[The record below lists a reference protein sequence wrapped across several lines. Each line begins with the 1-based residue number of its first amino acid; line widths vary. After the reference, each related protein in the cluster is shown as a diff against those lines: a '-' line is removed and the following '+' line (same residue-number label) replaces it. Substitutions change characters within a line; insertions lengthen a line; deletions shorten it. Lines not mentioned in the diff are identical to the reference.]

1 MKLASR
7 RAIVRTTARSLRV
20 FCACA
25 GRGGCR
31 SRALRRQGSD
41 SRAFVDAMIA
51 PSEVGEHLVAD
62 RAHGSGEIIDAHA
75 ISDQRGKIAATHGTL
90 GQTRDVDGE

>member
-7 RAIVRTTARSLRV
+7 RAIVRITAHSLPV

-25 GRGGCR
+25 GRR
-31 SRALRRQGSD
+31 MQTERALRRRGSD
-41 SRAFVDAMIA
+41 SRAFIDAMIA

-75 ISDQRGKIAATHGTL
+75 IADQRGKIAATHGTL
-90 GQTRDVDGE
+90 GKSRDVDGE